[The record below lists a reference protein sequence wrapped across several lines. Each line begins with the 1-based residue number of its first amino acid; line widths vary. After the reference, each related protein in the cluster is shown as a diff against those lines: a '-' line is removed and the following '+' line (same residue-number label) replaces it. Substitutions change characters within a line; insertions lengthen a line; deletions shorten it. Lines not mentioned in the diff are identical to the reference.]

1 MPNGNHQRNSPEE
14 VIFDVNLQEFASR
27 IGIICGLESG
37 GKISQQ
43 EAYSRIK
50 QLWKELRD
58 SKRNLL
64 PKHPTD
70 PLGESD
76 DQTEG
81 GSDG

>member
-1 MPNGNHQRNSPEE
+1 MPSADNQHNSPEE

-50 QLWKELRD
+50 HLWKELRD

-64 PKHPTD
+64 PKHPAD
-70 PLGESD
+70 PLADSD
-76 DQTEG
+76 EDTEG
-81 GSDG
+81 ENDD